1 MSYLEIITQNLK
13 HLNVSKECT
22 VFGLKLDGKS
32 YLISSHCYLPINH
45 IKINGSIINMDNV
58 LVNSNWNDLI
68 IIKDEYQVKN
78 TFDKIRKTI
87 LPNGTRFF
95 IGKAE
100 ICYLQDVEYI
110 NYAMLPNYPKLMYYK
125 IQGNISNLKPGDPI
139 LINNNGTL
147 ELVGIISYIY
157 DDFVLGLPSYYIYK
171 TITRERNDIFIP
183 DIENIKKITK
193 IDNYNVVNNFVWNKY
208 IKYNVPIDVNFLLE
222 SDIKKLYEIEN
233 EITEISYVKYN
244 NNNIITN
251 VNYIMFDGLDFR
263 LTTRLFHLLR
273 ELSTDYSKEII
284 DKITINNKDCPV
296 STSTSNIRIN
306 VEQDNKLVVFI

>member
-1 MSYLEIITQNLK
+1 
-13 HLNVSKECT
+13 
-22 VFGLKLDGKS
+22 
-32 YLISSHCYLPINH
+32 
-45 IKINGSIINMDNV
+45 MDNV

-171 TITRERNDIFIP
+171 TISRERNDIFIP
-183 DIENIKKITK
+183 DIENIKTITK

-233 EITEISYVKYN
+233 EITEVSYVKYN
-244 NNNIITN
+244 NDNIVTN
-251 VNYIMFDGLDFR
+251 ISYIMFDGPDFK

-273 ELSTDYSKEII
+273 EKSTNYSKEIL
-284 DKITINNKDCPV
+284 DKIGINNKDCAV
-296 STSTSNIRIN
+296 STSTSNMRIN
-306 VEQDNKLVVFI
+306 VDQDNKLVVFI

>member
-1 MSYLEIITQNLK
+1 MSDLEIITQNLK

-87 LPNGTRFF
+87 LPKGTRFL

-110 NYAMLPNYPKLMYYK
+110 NFAMLPNYPKLMYYK

-139 LINNNGTL
+139 LINNNGSL

-157 DDFVLGLPSYYIYK
+157 DDFVFGLPSYYIFK
-171 TITRERNDIFIP
+171 TIK
-183 DIENIKKITK
+183 KKI
-193 IDNYNVVNNFVWNKY
+193 I
-208 IKYNVPIDVNFLLE
+208 FLYQTFL
-222 SDIKKLYEIEN
+222 
-233 EITEISYVKYN
+233 ISK
-244 NNNIITN
+244 
-251 VNYIMFDGLDFR
+251 
-263 LTTRLFHLLR
+263 
-273 ELSTDYSKEII
+273 
-284 DKITINNKDCPV
+284 
-296 STSTSNIRIN
+296 
-306 VEQDNKLVVFI
+306 Q